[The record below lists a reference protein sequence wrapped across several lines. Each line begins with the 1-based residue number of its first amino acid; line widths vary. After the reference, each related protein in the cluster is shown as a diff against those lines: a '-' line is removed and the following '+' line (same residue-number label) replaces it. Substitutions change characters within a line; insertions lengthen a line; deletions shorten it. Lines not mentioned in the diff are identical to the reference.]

1 MYLVQVWQMWL
12 TAIPE
17 TVHTY
22 AIGEN
27 KVDIMHVYVYEGLN
41 YDVKIVR

>member
-1 MYLVQVWQMWL
+1 MWL

-17 TVHTY
+17 IVHTY

-27 KVDIMHVYVYEGLN
+27 KVDIMHVYVNGGLN
-41 YDVKIVR
+41 YDVNIVR